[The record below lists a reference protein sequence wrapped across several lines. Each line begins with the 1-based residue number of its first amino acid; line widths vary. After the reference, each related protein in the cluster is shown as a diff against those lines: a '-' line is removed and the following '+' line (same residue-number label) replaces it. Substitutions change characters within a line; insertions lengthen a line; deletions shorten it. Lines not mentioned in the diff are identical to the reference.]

1 MKTVIL
7 ILTIILTSQVFGLAI
22 DEKLSVRVLK
32 ISDSRKTLLANRG
45 LEDGL
50 VVGDHAKFFLT
61 KGVVARGV
69 VIKASPTRSVWSMYR
84 VINANDL
91 AADRMMN
98 LKISKPIK
106 VSDDQSKMISSEDIR
121 TQINGIALAAG
132 ARDLPIE
139 SSETDRK
146 ELAALGAATSGDDF
160 TTVLTDRD
168 WELWSTI
175 HLNSLTSN
183 TTSSNATIDEDI
195 NGNFSL
201 IDFSLGFEIYF
212 DHTNSFFGKF
222 SITPFLHKARL
233 ESTTIE
239 GISSTSD
246 ILEFGAALNWHLFE
260 SPYALNRMI
269 WYVAGSVGIGD
280 ARDERSDY
288 RLDTNTTYEGS
299 LNFYSLGLGVKYYV
313 FNGFGMR
320 LLVDYY
326 SRTERYTLTPPD
338 GFESFETTKL
348 VSGPR
353 IHAGI
358 SYRW

>member
-1 MKTVIL
+1 MNFLKFLL
-7 ILTIILTSQVFGLAI
+7 IICFTTSAFGLAI
-22 DEKLSVRVLK
+22 DEKLSVRILR
-32 ISDSRKTLLANRG
+32 ISDSRKTVLSNRG

-50 VVGDHAKFFLT
+50 VVGDHAKFFLS

-106 VSDDQSKMISSEDIR
+106 VSDDSSKMISNEDIR
-121 TQINGIALAAG
+121 TQINGIALSAG
-132 ARDLPIE
+132 ARDLPEE
-139 SSETDRK
+139 SAEADRG
-146 ELAALGAATSGDDF
+146 ELAALGAATVGDEF

-168 WELWSTI
+168 WELWTTI
-175 HLNSLTSN
+175 HLNSLTTNTSTSN
-183 TTSSNATIDEDI
+183 STAGNEF
-195 NGNFSL
+195 NGRFSL

-212 DHTNSFFGKF
+212 DHTNSFFGRF
-222 SITPFLHKARL
+222 SITPFIHKART
-233 ESTTIE
+233 ESTNIE
-239 GISSTSD
+239 GSSTSSD
-246 ILEFGAALNWHLFE
+246 ILEFGAALNWHFFE

-269 WYVAGSVGIGD
+269 WFFNGSVGIGD
-280 ARDERSDY
+280 AKDELANVISE
-288 RLDTNTTYEGS
+288 TNVPYEGS
-299 LNFYSLGLGVKYYV
+299 LNFYSAGLGVKYYV

-320 LLVDYY
+320 MLVDYY
-326 SRTERYTLTPPD
+326 SRTERYTLTEVNT
-338 GFESFETTKL
+338 FNSFETTKV

-353 IHAGI
+353 VHVGL